1 MASSLN
7 KPKLIENGK
16 RTDGRDFEEIRK
28 LKIVASPLKNADGSA
43 YIEWGNNKI
52 LAAVY
57 GPKEATPRH
66 LSDPSKAIIK
76 CRYTMAPFS
85 SLSEHGRTGPNRRSI
100 EISKVVKEVF
110 ENVVMLTD
118 FPGSQIDI
126 FIEVL
131 QGDGGTRAA
140 GITAAAVAL
149 ASAGIHMRDLPYA
162 ISVGRIDE
170 HLAVDFNMI
179 EDNYSDSD
187 IPMAIAPRNNEFL
200 LLQMDGGMT
209 KEQMSKAMNMA
220 VKAGRQVSEA
230 QKAALKEAYAN
241 KSNEKK

>member
-7 KPKLIENGK
+7 KPKLIIDGK
-16 RTDGRDFEEIRK
+16 RVDGRDFDEAREI
-28 LKIVASPLKNADGSA
+28 KIVASPLKNADGSA

-57 GPKEATPRH
+57 GPREATPRH
-66 LSDPSKAIIK
+66 LSDSTKAIIK
-76 CRYTMAPFS
+76 CRYAMAPFS
-85 SLSEHGRTGPNRRSI
+85 SLSEHGRTGPNRRAI
-100 EISKVVKEVF
+100 EISKVIKEVF
-110 ENVVMLTD
+110 ENVVMVND
-118 FPGSQIDI
+118 FPGSEIAI

-140 GITAAAVAL
+140 GITAASVAL

-162 ISVGRIDE
+162 ISVGRIDDK
-170 HLAVDFNMI
+170 LAIDFNMI

-187 IPMAIAPRNNEFL
+187 MPIAVAPRNNEIL

-209 KEQMSKAMNMA
+209 KDQMSKALSM
-220 VKAGRQVSEA
+220 VLESGKKVSEV
-230 QKAALKEAYAN
+230 QKEALRKAYASEPKN
-241 KSNEKK
+241 

>member
-1 MASSLN
+1 MGSSAN
-7 KPKLIENGK
+7 KPKLVINGK
-16 RTDGRDFEEIRK
+16 RTDGRDFDEIRD

-57 GPKEATPRH
+57 GPREATPRH
-66 LSDPSKAIIK
+66 FANPSRAIIK
-76 CRYTMAPFS
+76 CRYQMAPFS
-85 SLSEHGRTGPNRRSI
+85 SLSEHGRTGPNRRAT
-100 EISKVVKEVF
+100 EISKVIREVF

-140 GITAAAVAL
+140 GLTAASVAL
-149 ASAGIHMRDLPYA
+149 ATAGIHMKDLVYA
-162 ISVGRIDE
+162 VSVGRIDE
-170 HLAVDFNMI
+170 HIALDFNMI

-187 IPMAIAPRNNEFL
+187 MPIAVAPRNNEIL

-209 KEQMSKAMNMA
+209 RKQMSEGFRMLLASGK
-220 VKAGRQVSEA
+220 KISDI
-230 QKAALKEAYAN
+230 QKAALRDAYAA
-241 KSNEKK
+241 EAKK